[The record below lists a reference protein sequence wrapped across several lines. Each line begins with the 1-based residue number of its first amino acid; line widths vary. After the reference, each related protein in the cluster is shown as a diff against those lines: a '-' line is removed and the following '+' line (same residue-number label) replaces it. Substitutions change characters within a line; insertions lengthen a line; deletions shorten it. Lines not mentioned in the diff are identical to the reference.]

1 MSPYKQCS
9 DAIIINSEDDTI
21 RDAEENLA
29 SNNAEE
35 SDRVQA
41 RRRLELLVPLLGDRR
56 SVFVLGIRHAREAIT
71 KKTLNRNIL
80 YGKVIDTDNLQ

>member
-41 RRRLELLVPLLGDRR
+41 RRRLELLAPLLGDRR
-56 SVFVLGIRHAREAIT
+56 SVFVLGIRHAREAI
-71 KKTLNRNIL
+71 KKKKL
-80 YGKVIDTDNLQ
+80 